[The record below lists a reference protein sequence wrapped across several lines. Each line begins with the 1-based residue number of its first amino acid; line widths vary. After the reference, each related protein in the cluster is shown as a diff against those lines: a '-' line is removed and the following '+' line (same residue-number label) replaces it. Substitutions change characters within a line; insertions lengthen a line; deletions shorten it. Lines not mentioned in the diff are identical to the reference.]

1 VQFFKHLTTGL
12 ALALALAAPS
22 IHAAQPVLLV
32 TSPTALQAA
41 EKSGAGFAHW
51 VGAAAASS
59 EGIATNE
66 ALMRSP
72 AWRSIAEPIGA
83 SLAGI
88 QRRDRQAGVGV
99 SKYPHRLFD
108 ARWLA
113 SPDAY
118 LELVGVANRMDRRP
132 FHDGACGETRLV
144 YRLAYRTVA
153 MQSRLPMTVNVELR
167 GDAPDADGSCAGA
180 AKRWQPPQA
189 SMNDEAM
196 GRWLASA
203 DGPLAPQRLAP
214 ARISQLTTNL
224 QSVRWP
230 SAVRPELGGHAE
242 YMLRAF
248 RWNAD
253 ARRFDVAPLENTPD
267 VAKLKANA
275 PLRKELQQWIQQP
288 AQLRALDEA
297 TLQIPEKFL
306 ATEAISVAPRGLE
319 RLANQ
324 PFAQVFSAGE
334 WQAVEGSRTLK
345 SPQAVLRR
353 LDDLACMGCHQSRAV
368 AGFHLLGVD
377 RRGAS
382 RTFTTGNA
390 LAVPHSPHVQDE
402 LARRGTYV
410 QASLSSAKPDPSA
423 RWPSPMRRTPR
434 PRGPRSARA
443 ASPRASRNPPTRG
456 WTARRGCRASHAKA
470 RPRCARPRRSAS
482 RAACARGLAIRRTG
496 TTTTATTAPA
506 AASPCSATS
515 TAAWP
520 RRSRSANALPNTRG
534 PATCAVARPSKPA
547 ATTTS
552 ARRPMGSPKD
562 MARAFRLTSCSRCG
576 WMGIPEGA
584 CVAPRCIAPSPPGG
598 GLGWGHAAMK
608 SARCCEAVSPHPGP
622 LPEGEGTTR
631 APRRSRPAALLPLL
645 LGEGWGG
652 GTRQ

>member
-1 VQFFKHLTTGL
+1 VPFFKHLPAGL
-12 ALALALAAPS
+12 ALAFALAAPS
-22 IHAAQPVLLV
+22 LHAAEPVLLV
-32 TSPTALQAA
+32 TSPVALQVA
-41 EKSGAGFAHW
+41 EKSGAGFARW
-51 VGAAAASS
+51 VGVPASS

-66 ALMRSP
+66 ALMHSP
-72 AWRSIAEPIGA
+72 AWRSMAEPIGA

-88 QRRDRQAGVGV
+88 QRRDKQAGVGI

-132 FHDGACGETRLV
+132 FQDGACGETRLV
-144 YRLAYRTVA
+144 YRLAYRTAA

-167 GDAPDADGSCAGA
+167 GDAPDANGSCAGA
-180 AKRWQPPQA
+180 AKRWQPPQP
-189 SMNDEAM
+189 SMSDEAL
-196 GRWLASA
+196 GRWLVSA

-214 ARISQLTTNL
+214 ARISQVTTNL

-230 SAVRPELGGHAE
+230 SAVRPDLGGHAE

-267 VAKLKANA
+267 VAKLKADA

-288 AQLRALDEA
+288 ANLRALDEA

-324 PFAQVFSAGE
+324 PFAQVFAASE
-334 WQAVEGSRTLK
+334 WQPVEGSRTLK

-410 QASLSSAKPDPSA
+410 RASLSTARPDPFRPLAEPDTPDAAPEKATVGARCEPTRITPSA
-423 RWPSPMRRTPR
+423 NPWLDRAQKLPR
-434 PRGPRSARA
+434 IACEGA
-443 ASPRASRNPPTRG
+443 ASVCETTSVGFPGGMCSGPCNPGDPGDPGDKSGTCGGIAVLSDFNSCLAAKKPFGECLARHTRPG
-456 WTARRGCRASHAKA
+456 NL
-470 RPRCARPRRSAS
+470 RS
-482 RAACARGLAIRRTG
+482 
-496 TTTTATTAPA
+496 
-506 AASPCSATS
+506 CSAEQ
-515 TAAWP
+515 AC
-520 RRSRSANALPNTRG
+520 RDDYI
-534 PATCAVARPSKPA
+534 CAQAD
-547 ATTTS
+547 
-552 ARRPMGSPKD
+552 GQ
-562 MARAFRLTSCSRCG
+562 
-576 WMGIPEGA
+576 PEGHGA
-584 CVAPRCIAPSPPGG
+584 CIPPYF
-598 GLGWGHAAMK
+598 LFQMRVDGH
-608 SARCCEAVSPHPGP
+608 S
-622 LPEGEGTTR
+622 
-631 APRRSRPAALLPLL
+631 
-645 LGEGWGG
+645 
-652 GTRQ
+652 